1 MAAERR
7 WNPRRSVKL
16 LLDTQLLLWA
26 AAEPKRLAKDTREL
40 LESLDNE
47 PLFSSASI
55 WEIVAKVGLG
65 RRDFTVEPGSF
76 RRALLDNGYA
86 ELPITGRHAIAMLEL
101 PAELTD
107 PFDRMLVAQSTVER
121 IPLLTSD
128 ALVARY
134 SGLADAR

>member
-1 MAAERR
+1 
-7 WNPRRSVKL
+7 VKV

-26 AAEPKRLAKDTREL
+26 AAEPKRLARDVREL

-55 WEIVAKVGLG
+55 WEIVTKITLG
-65 RRDFTVEPGSF
+65 RPDFHIEPGLF
-76 RRALLDNGYA
+76 RRALLENGYV
-86 ELPITGRHAIAMLEL
+86 ELPVTSRHAVAVLEL
-101 PAELTD
+101 PVELTD
-107 PFDRMLVAQSTVER
+107 PFDRMLVAQSMVER

-128 ALVARY
+128 PIVAQY

>member
-1 MAAERR
+1 
-7 WNPRRSVKL
+7 VKL
-16 LLDTQLLLWA
+16 LLDTQMLLWA
-26 AAEPKRLAKDTREL
+26 AAEPRRLARDVRDL

-55 WEIVAKVGLG
+55 WEIVAKVSLG
-65 RRDFTVEPGSF
+65 RSDFQIDARLF
-76 RRALLDNGYA
+76 RRALLDNGYV
-86 ELPITGRHAIAMLEL
+86 ELPVTGGHAIAVLAL

-128 ALVARY
+128 PLVAQY
-134 SGLADAR
+134 SGLANRAQVT